1 MTMPKVPIRRRKKEK
16 DRDTSFHAEKQKQ
29 ETETTGTKDVFII
42 FASTQKRRTHSGQIG
57 HADDQSRPGVC
68 RSGVP
73 SRLAGHCQPLVTVD
87 WSKKLPNIS
96 SGGDCDQVSCVC
108 RMHKIFSKKSD
119 GSA

>member
-1 MTMPKVPIRRRKKEK
+1 MTTQKVPIRQKIKEK

-42 FASTQKRRTHSGQIG
+42 FATTLKRRTHSGQIG
-57 HADDQSRPGVC
+57 HAEGHSRLGVC

-108 RMHKIFSKKSD
+108 RMHKIFFKKSD
-119 GSA
+119 GNV